1 MNISIVKSKTAYDIA
16 HMLYQKYSNSYKYD
30 MNGKW
35 YYFDE
40 NNNTWVQN
48 NEVTTY
54 MIQINILTYICEKY
68 MDMIYE
74 NNKNIAVVSKIIEN
88 KEIIDIISKLYTKTF
103 QDNIIKECREFFYDI
118 NFMKNN
124 SY

>member
-1 MNISIVKSKTAYDIA
+1 MDISIVKSKTSYDIA
-16 HMLYQKYSNSYKYD
+16 HMLYQKYSNQYKYD

-35 YYFDE
+35 YYFNE
-40 NNNTWVQN
+40 NKNEWVQN

-74 NNKNIAVVSKIIEN
+74 NNKNIAIVSKIIEN
-88 KEIIDIISKLYTKTF
+88 KEIIDIIRKLYTKTF

-124 SY
+124 SS